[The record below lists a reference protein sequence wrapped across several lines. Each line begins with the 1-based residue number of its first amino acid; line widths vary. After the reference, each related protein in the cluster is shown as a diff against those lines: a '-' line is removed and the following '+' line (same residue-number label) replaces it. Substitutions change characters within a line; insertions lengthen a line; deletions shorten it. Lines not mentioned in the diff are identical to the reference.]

1 MTICRSRFVLVAFA
15 LLGAGMA
22 FSASAQYWP
31 DAKECSNIDPF
42 TQRECI
48 DRRVEEKER
57 VLAQVY
63 EEALAEVKRQYADFG
78 ERDNRLDPRNFVQA
92 QKDWQR
98 FVDSHCLSTGAFG
111 GGNSPWISERVTAC
125 HEYEIDRRIE
135 LFRQMADG
143 SYGL

>member
-1 MTICRSRFVLVAFA
+1 MTIYRSRLLIFVLA
-15 LLGAGMA
+15 LLGSGIGVA
-22 FSASAQYWP
+22 ASAQYWP
-31 DAKECSNIDPF
+31 EAKECSNINPF
-42 TQRECI
+42 TERECI

-57 VLAQVY
+57 VLAGLY
-63 EEALAEVKRQYADFG
+63 DEALAEVRRQYAEFG
-78 ERDNRLDPRNFVQA
+78 DRDNRLDPRNFIQA
-92 QKDWQR
+92 QKDWKR
-98 FVDSHCLSTGAFG
+98 YVDSHCLATGAYG